1 MKKINVIY
9 ILAILVAL
17 LLYRASGNYQRESLV
32 FYGFAENKETEIN
45 AEYPVEVKK
54 LYVTTGQKVKAGT
67 VLADTEQADLPKKQE
82 QALFKIQ
89 ELKAEKA
96 EAVSK
101 IKAQINQIE
110 ARIVMKTG
118 EIDSEIALLKRKAEQ
133 NRVLLKDLGNSGEGE
148 SMTEARV
155 AALKKEKDLI
165 IRPLKVEID
174 KLKAEF
180 KASGKPRDAQIQS
193 LENEIDFYTN
203 KTEKFALTAPS
214 DGLIGNI
221 HVKEAEFVPS
231 FQTLITFYEEN
242 PTLVQGFVHE
252 SMILKVAVG
261 DSLEVVSSLHEK
273 ASCRGIVTG
282 LGSRIVEIPS
292 RLRKMQEIK
301 TYGREIL
308 IKIPRD
314 NSFMQKEKVILK
326 LGQKDGE
333 SSGFFSS
340 RSLFPFSK
348 NSSQAQIS
356 TK

>member
-1 MKKINVIY
+1 MKRINIIY
-9 ILAILVAL
+9 IFAILVAL
-17 LLYRASGNYQRESLV
+17 LLWRVSGNFQRESLV

-67 VLADTEQADLPKKQE
+67 ILADTEQANLPKKQE
-82 QALFKIQ
+82 EALFKIQ

-96 EAVSK
+96 EAASK

-118 EIDSEIALLKRKAEQ
+118 EIDSEISLLRRKAQQ
-133 NRVLLKDLGNSGEGE
+133 NRALLKDLGSSGEGE
-148 SMTEARV
+148 SMTDAKI
-155 AALKKEKDLI
+155 AALEREKALI
-165 IRPLKVEID
+165 IRPLNVEI
-174 KLKAEF
+174 KRLKAEF
-180 KASGKPRDAQIQS
+180 KASGSPRNAQIRS
-193 LENEIDFYTN
+193 LENEVDFYKN

-273 ASCRGIVTG
+273 ASCRGVVTG
-282 LGSRIVEIPS
+282 LGSRIIEIPS

-326 LGQKDGE
+326 LGQKKGE

-340 RSLFPFSK
+340 LFPFTA
-348 NSSQAQIS
+348 NPSQSQIS

>member
-9 ILAILVAL
+9 ILAILIAL
-17 LLYRASGNYQRESLV
+17 LLWRISGNFQRESLV

-82 QALFKIQ
+82 EAIFKIQ
-89 ELKAEKA
+89 ELKAEKL
-96 EAVSK
+96 EATSR
-101 IKAQINQIE
+101 IKAQINEIE
-110 ARIVMKTG
+110 ARITMKTG
-118 EIDSEIALLKRKAEQ
+118 EIDSEIALLRRKEAQ
-133 NRVLLKDLGNSGEGE
+133 NKALLKDLGGNSEGE
-148 SMTEARV
+148 SLTDAKIASLER
-155 AALKKEKDLI
+155 EKTLI
-165 IRPLKVEID
+165 IRPLNVEID
-174 KLKAEF
+174 RLKAEF
-180 KASGKPRDAQIQS
+180 KASGKPRNAQIRS
-193 LENEIDFYTN
+193 LENEIDFYRN

-273 ASCRGIVTG
+273 ASCRGVVTG

-292 RLRKMQEIK
+292 RLRKMEEIK

-308 IKIPRD
+308 IKIPRN
-314 NSFMQKEKVILK
+314 NSFLQKEKVILK
-326 LGQKDGE
+326 LGQKGGE

-340 RSLFPFSK
+340 IFPLYS
-348 NSSQAQIS
+348 NSSHTQIS

>member
-1 MKKINVIY
+1 MKRINIIY
-9 ILAILVAL
+9 IFAILVGL
-17 LLYRASGNYQRESLV
+17 LLWQASGNFQRESLV

-54 LYVTTGQKVKAGT
+54 IYVTTGQKVTAGT
-67 VLADTEQADLPKKQE
+67 ILADTEQADLPKKQE
-82 QALFKIQ
+82 EALFKIQ
-89 ELKAEKA
+89 ELKAEKI
-96 EAVSK
+96 EASSK
-101 IKAQINQIE
+101 IKAQISGIK
-110 ARIVMKTG
+110 ARITMKKG
-118 EIDSEIALLKRKAEQ
+118 EIDSEIALLRRKSEQ
-133 NRVLLKDLGNSGEGE
+133 NRKLLEDIGNSGEGE
-148 SMTEARV
+148 SMTDVKIASLE
-155 AALKKEKDLI
+155 KEKSLI
-165 IRPLKVEID
+165 ITPLEVEID
-174 KLKAEF
+174 RLKAELR
-180 KASGKPRDAQIQS
+180 ASGIPRNAQIES
-193 LENEIDFYTN
+193 LESEINFYKN

-261 DSLEVVSSLHEK
+261 DSLDVISSLHAK
-273 ASCRGIVTG
+273 ASCRGVVTG

-314 NSFMQKEKVILK
+314 NSFLQKEKVVLK
-326 LGQKDGE
+326 LGEKTGE
-333 SSGFFSS
+333 KTGFFSS
-340 RSLFPFSK
+340 IFPFTTS
-348 NSSQAQIS
+348 SSQSQTS

>member
-1 MKKINVIY
+1 MKKINIIY
-9 ILAILVAL
+9 ILAFLVGL
-17 LLYRASGNYQRESLV
+17 LLWRASGNFQRESLV

-118 EIDSEIALLKRKAEQ
+118 EIDSEIALLKSKAEQ
-133 NRVLLKDLGNSGEGE
+133 NRKLLKDLGNSGEGR
-148 SMTEARV
+148 SMTDIRV
-155 AALKKEKDLI
+155 AALQKEKDLI

-193 LENEIDFYTN
+193 LENEIDFYKN

-252 SMILKVAVG
+252 SMILKVSVG
-261 DSLEVVSSLHEK
+261 DSLDVVSSLQEK
-273 ASCRGIVTG
+273 ESCRGIVTG

-326 LGQKDGE
+326 LGQKKGE

-340 RSLFPFSK
+340 LFPFSR
-348 NSSQAQIS
+348 NSSQTQIS